1 MRTTH
6 SHTGALTSSPP
17 HAFGSVH
24 SPLAT
29 HPPQVKISTLLFR
42 FAFTAW
48 GYALAVSGCLLC
60 LFLVQAHAYAR
71 TLNYTFYDGGFWR
84 WAERDPTKPHAGVYG
99 EISYKPLIEDFESR
113 YPRPDHILLHMAHTS
128 GFYTNMFIR
137 QVANW
142 GNVAGAP
149 PLLFSCLFRDC
160 RFTRKVVLPL
170 LAASWFAYII
180 VKRSIFEMP
189 RSRVGVQTDPER
201 ASSIFLHEFELQLV
215 PMEQR
220 NAINYENLSFWP
232 ELICASAFS
241 IVGLLGTLIESRK
254 EGARVAAWSGAAAF
268 ILPWMC
274 YMNTAI
280 FNYIIWGGN
289 ACPYGAPGA
298 LWFKAQT
305 WTQRIIVRFF
315 IVQLVGVAV
324 SYGAKLL
331 TQDQLPLGINFP
343 IKSSVLRVVVP
354 FYFIAFWG
362 LVGRMMQSRCANELS
377 SASPRRTPHAA
388 RRTPHAARRTPHALP
403 RLTSSHLVSPRSRHG
418 SFEDPLYAALVE
430 AALVGQEILQMWAY
444 MHQKGPMSYVLSLI
458 VSRCRGGLRNKVAPQ
473 EELEKKV
480 AAPPAKRRSWVE
492 QDESNPNYG
501 KLDDI
506 PSKPYTYNFLIC
518 AHAVCEAVTVLTAAF
533 IPLAYNANIADYKEI
548 DQGTVITNL
557 MIGLIGET
565 IFADSILCI
574 LAARKQRTAHTFL
587 ATWQMRPKGSLFAFV
602 AVTVAA
608 FCPIWHTVLATQTIK
623 KDSSQLGYHSYPQML
638 FMVDQHR
645 HHYNRTQHG
654 LYTTKSECGG
664 DTGCLYSELLTLR
677 VLCGAPP
684 GELSNKD
691 WCIANNYPIKCC
703 TEMFLFPKTMC
714 NSHLD
719 AVGNNNDVVVEG

>member
-1 MRTTH
+1 MCVPAADPRWAKTFFQPTELAFAGLEFICLSIVCLLIALTARRNRGPPVQLGNVPKEVVNKEKVWSPRSAGTPLAIAVTAPDAPH

-29 HPPQVKISTLLFR
+29 RPPQVKISTLLFR

-160 RFTRKVVLPL
+160 RFTRNVVLPL
-170 LAASWFAYII
+170 LASLWFAYII
-180 VKRSIFEMP
+180 VKRSIFEIP

-215 PMEQR
+215 PMDQR
-220 NAINYENLSFWP
+220 NAISYENLSFWP
-232 ELICASAFS
+232 ELICVSAFS
-241 IVGLLGTLIESRK
+241 AVGLLGTLIESRK

-268 ILPWMC
+268 VLPWMC

-305 WTQRIIVRFF
+305 WTEKLIVRFF

-362 LVGRMMQSRCANELS
+362 LVGRMMQSRCANELP
-377 SASPRRTPHAA
+377 SASA
-388 RRTPHAARRTPHALP
+388 RRTPHAARRTPHTA
-403 RLTSSHLVSPRSRHG
+403 RLTSPHLVSSR
-418 SFEDPLYAALVE
+418 
-430 AALVGQEILQMWAY
+430 
-444 MHQKGPMSYVLSLI
+444 LI
-458 VSRCRGGLRNKVAPQ
+458 
-473 EELEKKV
+473 
-480 AAPPAKRRSWVE
+480 
-492 QDESNPNYG
+492 
-501 KLDDI
+501 
-506 PSKPYTYNFLIC
+506 
-518 AHAVCEAVTVLTAAF
+518 
-533 IPLAYNANIADYKEI
+533 
-548 DQGTVITNL
+548 
-557 MIGLIGET
+557 
-565 IFADSILCI
+565 
-574 LAARKQRTAHTFL
+574 
-587 ATWQMRPKGSLFAFV
+587 
-602 AVTVAA
+602 
-608 FCPIWHTVLATQTIK
+608 
-623 KDSSQLGYHSYPQML
+623 
-638 FMVDQHR
+638 
-645 HHYNRTQHG
+645 
-654 LYTTKSECGG
+654 
-664 DTGCLYSELLTLR
+664 
-677 VLCGAPP
+677 
-684 GELSNKD
+684 
-691 WCIANNYPIKCC
+691 
-703 TEMFLFPKTMC
+703 
-714 NSHLD
+714 
-719 AVGNNNDVVVEG
+719 

>member
-29 HPPQVKISTLLFR
+29 RPPQVKISTLLFR

-99 EISYKPLIEDFESR
+99 EISYKPHIEDFESR

-142 GNVAGAP
+142 GNVAAAP

-170 LAASWFAYII
+170 LASLWFAYII
-180 VKRSIFEMP
+180 VKRSIFEIP

-220 NAINYENLSFWP
+220 NAITYENLSFWP
-232 ELICASAFS
+232 ELICVSAFAG
-241 IVGLLGTLIESRK
+241 VGLIGTVLESRK
-254 EGARVAAWSGAAAF
+254 EGWRVAAWSAAAAF

-274 YMNTAI
+274 YVNTAI

-305 WTQRIIVRFF
+305 WTEKLVVRFL
-315 IVQLVGVAV
+315 IVQLVGLAV

-362 LVGRMMQSRCANELS
+362 LVGRMMQSRCADE
-377 SASPRRTPHAA
+377 PRPAHAACRTPHAS
-388 RRTPHAARRTPHALP
+388 PHLTSPHLIASH
-403 RLTSSHLVSPRSRHG
+403 LTSSHLVSPSSWQLRGPSVRG
-418 SFEDPLYAALVE
+418 PGGGGARRAGDPPD
-430 AALVGQEILQMWAY
+430 VGVHAPEGADVLRAVAHREPLQEVQ
-444 MHQKGPMSYVLSLI
+444 GP
-458 VSRCRGGLRNKVAPQ
+458 
-473 EELEKKV
+473 
-480 AAPPAKRRSWVE
+480 
-492 QDESNPNYG
+492 
-501 KLDDI
+501 
-506 PSKPYTYNFLIC
+506 
-518 AHAVCEAVTVLTAAF
+518 
-533 IPLAYNANIADYKEI
+533 
-548 DQGTVITNL
+548 
-557 MIGLIGET
+557 
-565 IFADSILCI
+565 
-574 LAARKQRTAHTFL
+574 
-587 ATWQMRPKGSLFAFV
+587 
-602 AVTVAA
+602 
-608 FCPIWHTVLATQTIK
+608 
-623 KDSSQLGYHSYPQML
+623 
-638 FMVDQHR
+638 
-645 HHYNRTQHG
+645 
-654 LYTTKSECGG
+654 
-664 DTGCLYSELLTLR
+664 
-677 VLCGAPP
+677 
-684 GELSNKD
+684 
-691 WCIANNYPIKCC
+691 
-703 TEMFLFPKTMC
+703 
-714 NSHLD
+714 
-719 AVGNNNDVVVEG
+719 